1 MTASVKLFLR
11 CGGRVQERE
20 NSWNMYKNVVIYL
33 QKKREIAMCYCSF
46 EAHLYLSGLI
56 PVVVIIA
63 SYSNNNNN
71 NNSSHKVFMSFIFL
85 STRQTEL
92 LYICIYMYIY
102 ICIYMYIYMYIYVY
116 IYIYICIYI
125 CIYMCINVGV
135 ESTLA

>member
-1 MTASVKLFLR
+1 MRAHVCIKQASVKLFLR
-11 CGGRVQERE
+11 RGGRVQERE

-33 QKKREIAMCYCSF
+33 QKKREIAMCYCPF

-63 SYSNNNNN
+63 
-71 NNSSHKVFMSFIFL
+71 SSHKVFMSFIFL

-102 ICIYMYIYMYIYVY
+102 ICIYVCIYIYMYIYVCIYIYMYIYVY
-116 IYIYICIYI
+116 KC
-125 CIYMCINVGV
+125 VV

>member
-1 MTASVKLFLR
+1 MRAHVCMKQASVKLFLR
-11 CGGRVQERE
+11 RGGRVQERE

-33 QKKREIAMCYCSF
+33 QKKREIGMCYCPF

-63 SYSNNNNN
+63 S
-71 NNSSHKVFMSFIFL
+71 SHKVFMSFIFL
-85 STRQTEL
+85 SARRTEL

-102 ICIYMYIYMYIYVY
+102 I
-116 IYIYICIYI
+116 YICVY
-125 CIYMCINVGV
+125 IYMCINVGV